1 VDLSQAFTASGRRTV
16 NGLKLA
22 ARYLF
27 ICAALLAVF
36 AWHAPQSTAAEIP
49 PRPARYFNDFA
60 GLVRPETAQRLNQQ
74 LADFE
79 RQTSNQILVV
89 IYPSLSADTT
99 AEDFAQDAFRAWKP
113 GQQGRNNGAILFV
126 FAKDRKLRIHT
137 GYGLEG
143 ALPDAICKRII
154 SDEIAPRFQTRDFD
168 GGLTAGV
175 NAMIAAA
182 RGEYTGNG
190 RTVADARAQARH
202 DQGSFWDLFIF
213 LAVFAIIALSVIR
226 SARRGTLYT
235 SRSRGPGGTWWIGGG
250 GFGGGGGGGFSG
262 GGGDGGGFSGG
273 GGDSGGGGASG
284 GW

>member
-1 VDLSQAFTASGRRTV
+1 V
-16 NGLKLA
+16 NGPKPV
-22 ARYLF
+22 ARCLF
-27 ICAALLAVF
+27 IGAVLLVVFALLAL
-36 AWHAPQSTAAEIP
+36 QSIAAEIP
-49 PRPARYFNDFA
+49 PKPARYFNDFA
-60 GLVRPETAQRLNQQ
+60 GLVRAETAQRLNQQ

-89 IYPSLSADTT
+89 IYSSLPADTT
-99 AEDFAQDAFRAWKP
+99 VEDFVQ
-113 GQQGRNNGAILFV
+113 
-126 FAKDRKLRIHT
+126 T

-154 SDEIAPRFQTRDFD
+154 SDQIAPRFQAGDFD

-190 RTVADARAQARH
+190 RTVADARSQAQH
-202 DQGSFWDLFIF
+202 DQETFWDLLIF
-213 LAVFAIIALSVIR
+213 LAVFAIIAISLLR
-226 SARRGTLYT
+226 AARRGMLYT
-235 SRSRGPGGTWWIGGG
+235 SRSRGSGSTWWIGGG
-250 GFGGGGGGGFSG
+250 GLGGGGGGGFSG
-262 GGGDGGGFSGG
+262 GGDDGGRFSGG

>member
-1 VDLSQAFTASGRRTV
+1 LIGR
-16 NGLKLA
+16 KSA
-22 ARYLF
+22 ARRLF
-27 ICAALLAVF
+27 IGAAFLLFILAVF
-36 AWHAPQSTAAEIP
+36 LALRLAAADIP
-49 PRPARYFNDFA
+49 PKPTRYFNDFA

-79 RQTSNQILVV
+79 RKTSNQILVV
-89 IYPSLSADTT
+89 IYLSLPADTSL
-99 AEDFAQDAFRAWKP
+99 EDFTQDAFRAWKL
-113 GQQGRNNGAILFV
+113 GQQGRNNGAILFMFV
-126 FAKDRKLRIHT
+126 KDRKLRIQT

-154 SDEIAPRFQTRDFD
+154 SDEIAPRFQARDFD

-175 NAMIAAA
+175 NAMISAT
-182 RGEYTGNG
+182 RGEYAGNG

-202 DQGSFWDLFIF
+202 QQESFWDLAIF
-213 LAVFAIIALSVIR
+213 LAVFAIIGITFIR
-226 SARRGTLYT
+226 AARRGTLYT